1 MPKLSLSCQL
11 DNAHALVFSDILV
24 APFLNIG
31 YCEAVLLDR
40 LFRYGHLN
48 RGTYYLAGYPDKG
61 PRAIIKLGKAETL
74 ETYVGDIDRQKA
86 GEVFY
91 FEIASG
97 FVGNI
102 FDMMRRR
109 HGKVTTIAE
118 VWWFY
123 GSPDAET
130 EWHQMME
137 SFAHQMK
144 DDIFF
149 ASVKAGLA
157 VGPIDFRKPRG
168 SINVTM
174 SFDVT

>member
-1 MPKLSLSCQL
+1 MPRLSLSCQL
-11 DNAHALVFSDILV
+11 SKTHALVLSDIVV
-24 APFLNIG
+24 APFLHLG
-31 YCEAVLLDR
+31 DGEAALLDR

-48 RGTYYLAGYPDKG
+48 RGTYCLAGYPDKG

-74 ETYVGDIDRQKA
+74 EPYAGDIDRQKV
-86 GEVFY
+86 GEAFY

-97 FVGNI
+97 FVGDI
-102 FDMMRRR
+102 FGMMRRR
-109 HGKVTTIAE
+109 HGKVTTVAE
-118 VWWFY
+118 VRWFH

-130 EWHQMME
+130 EWHQLME

-149 ASVKAGLA
+149 APVKAGLA
-157 VGPIDFRKPRG
+157 VGPIDFRKPTG
-168 SINVTM
+168 TGDVTM